1 MLSTPWPPVYSLS
14 APSPPHPHPTPQ
26 GYGTY
31 MMNNLK
37 DYCIR
42 HSVVHLLT
50 YADEHAT
57 GYFKKQVGESLEP
70 EVVLYHTYL
79 SVSAV
84 L

>member
-1 MLSTPWPPVYSLS
+1 MYYLAAPP
-14 APSPPHPHPTPQ
+14 PTQPTQ

-42 HSVVHLLT
+42 HSVLHLLT

-57 GYFKKQVGESLEP
+57 GYFKKQVCVRLECRLP
-70 EVVLYHTYL
+70 VTLYT
-79 SVSAV
+79 VGV
-84 L
+84 CP

>member
-1 MLSTPWPPVYSLS
+1 MTPCVLTVS
-14 APSPPHPHPTPQ
+14 PTPTPPTQ

-42 HSVVHLLT
+42 HSIVHLLT

-57 GYFKKQVGESLEP
+57 GYFKKQVGERLEP
-70 EVVLYHTYL
+70 EVVLYHTPYL
-79 SVSAV
+79 FVSTV